1 MGAGNM
7 GGAAG
12 RDLSRRMREQQGDGR
27 DPQAMGGF
35 GNSPLRQEERRPAAG
50 VQNMRDMFG
59 GGRGPF
65 QFGGDNEM
73 GGMGAPDPAFGVEK
87 RDADLSTPEG
97 DAPDPDALRAVA
109 GSRRERQRNRAN
121 ERQRKFFERM
131 PKGGKGT
138 FSETET
144 VNGETQ
150 SRSGSFDPSQGSPFK
165 LGKGMDMSS
174 GRRGVMFGEQMPGD
188 GAGAPEGNMQPDMGP
203 DQPFDFAA
211 MMGGPKQQY
220 EEQVQSRSPIPG
232 QSLQAG
238 QQAAQIRAS
247 LTERRGAAAKRRMP
261 TMDDEYLSL

>member
-35 GNSPLRQEERRPAAG
+35 GNSPLRQEERGPVAG
-50 VQNMRDMFG
+50 VQISRGMFG
-59 GGRGPF
+59 GGRGSF
-65 QFGGDNEM
+65 EFGAANEM
-73 GGMGAPDPAFGVEK
+73 PAFAEEK
-87 RDADLSTPEG
+87 RDADLATPEG

-109 GSRRERQRNRAN
+109 GSRREKMRNRAN

-144 VNGETQ
+144 INGETQ

-165 LGKGMDMSS
+165 LGKGMDFGS
-174 GRRGVMFGEQMPGD
+174 GRRDVMFGEQMPGD
-188 GAGAPEGNMQPDMGP
+188 GAGAPGMQPEASIGADV
-203 DQPFDFAA
+203 PFDFAA
-211 MMGGPKQQY
+211 MMGGPKQQF
-220 EEQVQSRSPIPG
+220 EEQSQARSSVPG

-238 QQAAQIRAS
+238 QQASQIRAS
-247 LTERRGAAAKRRMP
+247 LAERRGAAGKRRMP
-261 TMDDEYLSL
+261 TLDEEYLSM